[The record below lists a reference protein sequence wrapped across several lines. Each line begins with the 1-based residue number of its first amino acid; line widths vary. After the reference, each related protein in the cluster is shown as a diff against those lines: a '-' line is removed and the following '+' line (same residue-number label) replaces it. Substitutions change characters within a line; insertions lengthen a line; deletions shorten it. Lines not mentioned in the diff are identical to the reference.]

1 MIKTVVI
8 MDHYDEMPDYELE
21 YLIDNYY
28 AKNIFC
34 FLSCYLIYLAESNYN
49 KWKSIKYNM

>member
-1 MIKTVVI
+1 

-34 FLSCYLIYLAESNYN
+34 FLSGYLIYLAESNYN